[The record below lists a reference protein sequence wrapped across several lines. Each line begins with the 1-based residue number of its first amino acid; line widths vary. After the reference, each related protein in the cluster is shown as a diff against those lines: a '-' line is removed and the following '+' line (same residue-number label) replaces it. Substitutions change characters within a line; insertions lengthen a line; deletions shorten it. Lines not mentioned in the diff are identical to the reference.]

1 MDFENIKKD
10 FDWVIKVLESC
21 KTSQHLTTTIKLF
34 DVFLE
39 KWDWDLSD
47 ERKLTFYSVFNRTK
61 SRVGLKIGN
70 S

>member
-47 ERKLTFYSVFNRTK
+47 ERKLDRKSV
-61 SRVGLKIGN
+61 V
-70 S
+70 